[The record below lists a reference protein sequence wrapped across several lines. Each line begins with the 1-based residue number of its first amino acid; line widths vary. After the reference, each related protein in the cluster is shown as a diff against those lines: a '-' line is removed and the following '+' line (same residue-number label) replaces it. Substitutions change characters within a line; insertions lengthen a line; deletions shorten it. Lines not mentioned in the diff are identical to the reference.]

1 MDKRCSCLR
10 VCVLGPPGR
19 GLVEPFADVARK
31 DGGVRS
37 MRFDGQSEAERARD
51 GCGYGVFALM
61 YMPGSKSQGGLLR
74 ALGLEESRAGVWNR
88 GI

>member
-19 GLVEPFADVARK
+19 GLVEPSADVARK

-37 MRFDGQSEAERARD
+37 MRFDGQREAERARMD
-51 GCGYGVFALM
+51 VGMEFLLSCTCQV
-61 YMPGSKSQGGLLR
+61 LR
-74 ALGLEESRAGVWNR
+74 AR
-88 GI
+88 GGC